1 MDDDFNATQARR
13 LLDDAERIGTR
24 LGPDS
29 RILYGAWGLA
39 WLLGYGTLWAS
50 APDGQPPP
58 TWAFVVFAGSLASA
72 GVVTAVHIA
81 RRSGG
86 VRGTTAA
93 TGTMYGLTWPIAFA
107 ATGIMLGAL
116 SQAGLTGEQMALV
129 SNGFTVLVVGALYM
143 AGGAM
148 YRDRAWFALGAWITL
163 VVAVATLLGVPHLF
177 LVMCL
182 AGGGVMLVVA
192 LVQHIQMRRVSR

>member
-1 MDDDFNATQARR
+1 MANDFDATQARR
-13 LLDDAERIGTR
+13 VLADADRIGER

-39 WLLGYGTLWAS
+39 WLLGYGTLWFTS
-50 APDGQPPP
+50 RDGGAPP
-58 TWAFVVFAGSLASA
+58 TWAFVVFAGALAAA

-81 RRSGG
+81 RRAGG
-86 VRGTTAA
+86 VRGASA
-93 TGTMYGLTWPIAFA
+93 DAGTMYGLTWPVAFI

-148 YRDRAWFALGAWITL
+148 YRDRAWFVLGVWITL
-163 VVAVATLLGVPHLF
+163 VVAVGTLLGVPYLF
-177 LVMCL
+177 LVMSL
-182 AGGGVMLVVA
+182 AGGGVMLVAA
-192 LVQHIQMRRVSR
+192 LVQHIRMRRVSP

>member
-1 MDDDFNATQARR
+1 MANDFDATQARR
-13 LLDDAERIGTR
+13 LLADAERIGER

-39 WLLGYGTLWAS
+39 WLLGYGTLWFTSRAGG
-50 APDGQPPP
+50 APP
-58 TWAFVVFAGSLASA
+58 TWAFVVFGAALGVA

-81 RRSGG
+81 QRTGG
-86 VRGTTAA
+86 VRGASA
-93 TGTMYGLTWPIAFA
+93 VTGTMYGLTWPIAFA
-107 ATGIMLGAL
+107 ATGIMLGVL

-148 YRDRAWFALGAWITL
+148 YRDRAWFALGVWITL
-163 VVAVATLLGVPHLF
+163 VVAVGTLLGVPALF
-177 LVMCL
+177 LVMSL

-192 LVQHIQMRRVSR
+192 IVRHAQMRRVNR